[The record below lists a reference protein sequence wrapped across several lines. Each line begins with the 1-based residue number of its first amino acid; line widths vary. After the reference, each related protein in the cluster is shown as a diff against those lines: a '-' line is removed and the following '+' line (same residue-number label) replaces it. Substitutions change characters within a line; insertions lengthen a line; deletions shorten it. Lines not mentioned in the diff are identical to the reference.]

1 MAARS
6 GGHGIWCFK
15 LHVHVM
21 AMLAASKLT
30 TVSSKAVLAPLMRI
44 VNSPA
49 ANVEEGRQRGPFV
62 LERLRKQEQEQEEAE
77 AAAAARAAKALAC
90 SLFQGAIRRMVL
102 ECLGGA
108 RACCEECRVRIGR
121 HCLPGMMARKQ
132 TLIEKVGS
140 RPMSAMVAISPAGM
154 GSLDKT
160 PDRDDCPAGET
171 GHVA

>member
-1 MAARS
+1 
-6 GGHGIWCFK
+6 
-15 LHVHVM
+15 
-21 AMLAASKLT
+21 
-30 TVSSKAVLAPLMRI
+30 
-44 VNSPA
+44 
-49 ANVEEGRQRGPFV
+49 
-62 LERLRKQEQEQEEAE
+62 
-77 AAAAARAAKALAC
+77 
-90 SLFQGAIRRMVL
+90 MVL

-160 PDRDDCPAGET
+160 PDRDDYPPGEAGNAAFDADWAKYTDEHCSRRA
-171 GHVA
+171 GQMRSEDQHELKERIVIWMEKINEKIRNLNSGREPRAGGAKL